1 MTLSEF
7 IPAHTQAIVQ
17 EWETFAHTLLPAA
30 GAMSSAGLR
39 DHAGEILAAIVVDL
53 ESPQGSAEQ
62 SHKSKGHGEDHRMGA
77 VGSVHAALR
86 IESGFTLSQLLA
98 EYRALRATV
107 LRLFERAGGTD
118 LGQVTRFNEAIDAA
132 LAEAANRFMLV
143 MNRTHDQFLAVLGHD
158 LRTPLSAVLMS
169 AALVAREGDKGAKA
183 AARIVS
189 SAERMRRMVNDLLD
203 LTRTRLGTGIP
214 IAPQPV
220 DLDVIGREVL
230 SEFHAI
236 HPDLRLEFHSE
247 GDLRGYWDPDR
258 LAQVLSNLIGN
269 ALQHGERN
277 RPVGVGARVDAEE
290 VVIDVHNEGSP
301 IPDTLLAN
309 IFEPMVRH
317 ALRKDDTEPTSLG
330 LGLHIVREVVL
341 AHGGTVAVTS
351 TARGGTTF
359 SVRLPRR
366 AAATPV
372 ARAPGD
378 PPDEH
383 DASGGLVVH

>member
-1 MTLSEF
+1 MRLSEF
-7 IPAHTQAIVQ
+7 ISTHDQEIIR
-17 EWETFAHTLLPAA
+17 EWETFAQTMLPAA
-30 GAMSSAGLR
+30 RAMSSAGLR
-39 DHAGEILAAIVVDL
+39 DHASEILTAIVIDL
-53 ESPQGSAEQ
+53 EAPQGRTEQ
-62 SHKSKGHGEDHRMGA
+62 SDKSKGHGADQRMGA
-77 VGSVHAALR
+77 VGSIHAALR
-86 IESGFTLSQLLA
+86 IESGFTLNQLVA

-107 LRLFERAGGTD
+107 LRLYERAGGTD
-118 LGQVTRFNEAIDAA
+118 LGQATRFNEAIDAA
-132 LAEAANRFMLV
+132 LSEATTRFMIV
-143 MNRTHDQFLAVLGHD
+143 MDRTRDQFLAVLGHD

-169 AALVAREGDKGAKA
+169 AALVAQDSDKGARI

-214 IAPQPV
+214 IAPQPA
-220 DLDVIGREVL
+220 DLGVIGRDVL
-230 SEFHAI
+230 SEFQAI

-269 ALQHGERN
+269 ALQHGERSK
-277 RPVGVGARVDAEE
+277 PVRVGARVDAEE
-290 VVIDVHNEGSP
+290 VIIDVHNEGSP
-301 IPDTLLAN
+301 IPGALLAN

-317 ALRKDDTEPTSLG
+317 ARGSDDTERTSLG

-351 TARGGTTF
+351 TASGGTTF

-372 ARAPGD
+372 SRAPGD
-378 PPDEH
+378 RPDQH

>member
-1 MTLSEF
+1 
-7 IPAHTQAIVQ
+7 
-17 EWETFAHTLLPAA
+17 
-30 GAMSSAGLR
+30 MSSAGLR

-53 ESPQGSAEQ
+53 ECPQGNAAQ
-62 SHKSKGHGEDHRMGA
+62 TDKSQGRGEDHRMGA

-86 IESGFTLSQLLA
+86 IESGFTLSQLVA

-132 LAEAANRFMLV
+132 LAEATTRFMLV
-143 MNRTHDQFLAVLGHD
+143 LNRTHDQFLAVLGHD

-169 AALVAREGDKGAKA
+169 AALVAREGGKGAGA
-183 AARIVS
+183 AARIIS

-203 LTRTRLGTGIP
+203 LTRTRLGAGIP
-214 IAPQPV
+214 IAPQQA

-236 HPDLRLEFHSE
+236 HPDLSLEFHSE

-258 LAQVLSNLIGN
+258 LAQVLSNLVGN
-269 ALQHGERN
+269 ALQHGQRN
-277 RPVGVGARVDAEE
+277 RPVEVGARGDAEE
-290 VVIDVHNEGSP
+290 VFIDVHNEGSP
-301 IPDTLLAN
+301 IPDALLAN
-309 IFEPMVRH
+309 IFEPMVRQ
-317 ALRKDDTEPTSLG
+317 ARGSEGKGARSLG

-341 AHGGTVAVTS
+341 AHGGTVTVTS
-351 TARGGTTF
+351 TASGGTTF

-366 AAATPV
+366 AAATPL
-372 ARAPGD
+372 ARARGD
-378 PPDEH
+378 RPDQH
-383 DASGGLVVH
+383 DASGGLIVD

>member
-1 MTLSEF
+1 LNLSEF
-7 IPAHTQAIVQ
+7 ISTHDQEIIR
-17 EWETFAHTLLPAA
+17 EWENFAHTLLPAA
-30 GAMSSAGLR
+30 GAMSPAGLR
-39 DHAGEILAAIVVDL
+39 DHAGEILAAIVLDL
-53 ESPQGSAEQ
+53 ESPQGKAEQ
-62 SHKSKGHGEDHRMGA
+62 TDKSQGRGEDQRMGA

-86 IESGFTLSQLLA
+86 IESGFTLGQLVA

-132 LAEAANRFMLV
+132 LGEATTRFMLV
-143 MNRTHDQFLAVLGHD
+143 LNRTHDQILAVLGHD

-220 DLDVIGREVL
+220 DLNVIGREVL
-230 SEFHAI
+230 LEFQAI

-247 GDLRGYWDPDR
+247 GDLQGDWDPDR

-277 RPVGVGARVDAEE
+277 RPVGVGARGEGEE
-290 VVIDVHNEGSP
+290 VIIEVHNEGNP
-301 IPDTLLAN
+301 IPGALLAN

-317 ALRKDDTEPTSLG
+317 ARGSEDKGATSLG
-330 LGLHIVREVVL
+330 LGLHIVREVVV
-341 AHGGTVAVTS
+341 AHGGTVTVTS
-351 TARGGTTF
+351 SAGAGTTF

-366 AAATPV
+366 VAATPPSH
-372 ARAPGD
+372 ALGD
-378 PPDEH
+378 RLDQH
-383 DASGGLVVH
+383 DASGGLIVP